1 MLTGAHGVGKTT
13 TREALVPLI
22 ESAYDPVLMIDEVSR
37 TLIVEMGLTSPKQL
51 RGDQI
56 WEFQNRIITQQ
67 IDKEVEMLDRLH
79 KARAAQQQPVV
90 LSDRSIFCYMAY
102 ARLYGP
108 RQKASG
114 FQEYL
119 NHERRELS
127 RWSRAV
133 LERVKTLGI
142 RYRIVQ
148 VQPLMYTKIRDD
160 GVRGTNVRD
169 QQMVDVLI
177 ADLIQAP
184 FRGSKALALPA
195 DKFIEMNSL
204 LEQIPEQASLGE
216 IQFACRT
223 MINDTLSAGKIAMLE
238 IPNNKIAP
246 TQFLLR
252 ENTIKQRARMLHA
265 LMRNP

>member
-1 MLTGAHGVGKTT
+1 M
-13 TREALVPLI
+13 
-22 ESAYDPVLMIDEVSR
+22 
-37 TLIVEMGLTSPKQL
+37 
-51 RGDQI
+51 
-56 WEFQNRIITQQ
+56 
-67 IDKEVEMLDRLH
+67 
-79 KARAAQQQPVV
+79 
-90 LSDRSIFCYMAY
+90 
-102 ARLYGP
+102 
-108 RQKASG
+108 
-114 FQEYL
+114 
-119 NHERRELS
+119 
-127 RWSRAV
+127 
-133 LERVKTLGI
+133 
-142 RYRIVQ
+142 
-148 VQPLMYTKIRDD
+148 QPLMYTKIRDD